1 MNKTKATAEQTPPS
15 KGPEKQGPFDTALIR
30 QRRRRGA
37 YMSGEAFLS
46 HRCAEDLSERL
57 LDINRT
63 FDKVLVIADDDF
75 YDTLCAHTLGKF
87 GHVVQANLNPS
98 PHNATIIDL
107 EKPLPF
113 TAKSFDL
120 VISGLVLHGVNR
132 ADQAILDTRRVLTD
146 DGLFIGCLLG
156 GDTLNELRTAL
167 YETEERL
174 TGHVTPRISPM
185 IRLNQAASLL
195 QKSGF
200 AMPVV
205 DRDLVKVHY
214 RNMANLIADL
224 RKMGAT
230 NALTQRNKKLLP
242 RPFFKILENGLRT
255 QTSGLEG
262 RFQISF
268 DVLWLC
274 GWAPHPDQQK
284 PLKPGSAH
292 MRLADALGV
301 KEEKLS

>member
-1 MNKTKATAEQTPPS
+1 MDKTKATAEQTSSS

-37 YMSGEAFLS
+37 YMQGNAFLS

-63 FDKVLVIADDDF
+63 FDNVLIIADDDF
-75 YDTLCAHTLGKF
+75 YDTLCTHTRGKF
-87 GHVVQANLNPS
+87 SHVVRANLNPS
-98 PHNATIIDL
+98 PHSALVIDL

-113 TAKSFDL
+113 AAQTFDL

-132 ADQAILDTRRVLTD
+132 ADQAISDTRRILTQ

-156 GDTLNELRTAL
+156 GDTLNQLRTAL
-167 YETEERL
+167 YETEDNL

-195 QKSGF
+195 QQAGF
-200 AMPVV
+200 TMPVV
-205 DRDLVKVHY
+205 DRDLIKVHY
-214 RNMANLIADL
+214 HHFSNLIADL

-230 NALTQRNKKLLP
+230 NALIQRSKKTLP
-242 RPFFKILENGLRT
+242 RHFFKNLEDNLRAHAPD
-255 QTSGLEG
+255 LEG

-268 DVLWLC
+268 DILWLC

-284 PLKPGSAH
+284 PLKPGSART
-292 MRLADALGV
+292 RLAEALGV
-301 KEEKLS
+301 KEERI